1 MMDTLPTGEV
11 MGDMQAPLS
20 WVLSH
25 TSNFSGVVRLK
36 SRSGEG
42 FILIER
48 RPSFWYFKAGNRVM
62 TGAEAE
68 MFLKDTGVLRFRLHR
83 YTPMEMIEAQ
93 RICRAGTRPSVVPG
107 PAPDVPLNRMNNPSA
122 IPVVPDQEKEATAVA
137 SGDSPRIEL
146 ESHSYADDPDFDV
159 IQRFL
164 RRPEIKAAAIFKDGL
179 SSGSVAEI
187 NIDKI
192 VSRTRDA
199 LQLIHW
205 FGSVIQMGDFLSLT
219 LQTARHYI
227 IVRRYGTGHLLLIA
241 TSSLPLG
248 QIRTILREIEG
259 DEGDG
264 G

>member
-1 MMDTLPTGEV
+1 MMDALPPGEV

-36 SRSGEG
+36 NRSGEG

-48 RPSFWYFKAGNRVM
+48 RPSFWYFKAGNKVM
-62 TGAEAE
+62 TGTEAE

-83 YTPMEMIEAQ
+83 YTPAEMIEAQ
-93 RICRAGTRPSVVPG
+93 RICRGGSRSSVIPG
-107 PAPDVPLNRMNNPSA
+107 PAPDIPLDKMNGTPV
-122 IPVVPDQEKEATAVA
+122 IPVAPQQAKEEGGVV
-137 SGDSPRIEL
+137 SGHTSRIEL
-146 ESHSYADDPDFDV
+146 ESYTYTDDPDFDV

-219 LQTARHYI
+219 IQTARHYI
-227 IVRRYGTGHLLLIA
+227 IVRRYDAGHLLIIA

-259 DEGDG
+259 DEDG